1 MNGFFFVFEKM
12 SSLIPMFLLMLHAH
26 AGKCSNSCSQMFC
39 KTGVGKNFAIFT
51 AKILCWS
58 LFLIKFQD
66 WRPKFLSK
74 RRLQRRCFSVNI
86 KRFLRTAFLL
96 KTYSLYLYFYLMI
109 ENGYFRVRFYYCKI
123 KPRNRKEFA
132 IDRSK
137 LVFLYLIISLLQ
149 RFVSPEAVAQTVL
162 LKKCS

>member
-1 MNGFFFVFEKM
+1 
-12 SSLIPMFLLMLHAH
+12 
-26 AGKCSNSCSQMFC
+26 MFC

-96 KTYSLYLYFYLMI
+96 KTYSLYLYFYLSI
-109 ENGYFRVRFYYCKI
+109 AFCAVKIYISQNLGEVNKIFQNQQDAPKYQLTFYVSFEKIPSDCFYQSLFFIALDLRIFSWIPGFYCCQHTAVT
-123 KPRNRKEFA
+123 KEIF
-132 IDRSK
+132 I
-137 LVFLYLIISLLQ
+137 
-149 RFVSPEAVAQTVL
+149 
-162 LKKCS
+162 C